1 MLKQMAANAKRSVAD
16 WLKKIPQI
24 DNTPIEAPIG
34 MPSISSLADMR
45 KLVLQINAEQAAA
58 GNETFDEFW
67 DFGEDEEDEF
77 YNLPA
82 PAQLRYDAIMEAR
95 AHDFD
100 AEVAAAKDVAR
111 ARLKAELRKELAA
124 ELAKDADSR
133 RAKDLKRQVE
143 EEG

>member
-1 MLKQMAANAKRSVAD
+1 MFKQMAANAKRSMAD
-16 WLKKIPQI
+16 WLKKIPKI

-34 MPSISSLADMR
+34 MPSVSSLADMR
-45 KLVLQINAEQAAA
+45 ALVLQINAEQAAA

-67 DFGEDEEDEF
+67 EFGEDEEDEF

-100 AEVAAAKDVAR
+100 ADVKKAKDAAR

-124 ELAKDADSR
+124 ELSKDPASSAARAAKA
-133 RAKDLKRQVE
+133 ALE
-143 EEG
+143 EEE